1 MEPEHLN
8 EAISALLKDKSQDVF
23 LNHLSQLNITQ
34 KDTLLKQLTKV
45 DLKKVVDVLKNSI
58 TLENSYET
66 FIDKLDPITF
76 DQIDYDL
83 TKMNSESLKDYEALG
98 LNAISN
104 GEVGLLLLA
113 GGISTRL
120 SISYPKGMF
129 SIDLLSSKSL
139 FQLQAEKIIRIKRL
153 SAEANMNNRNKFSI
167 PWYIMTSSFTHQATC
182 EHFEANNYFG
192 LDKEDVIFFE
202 QSTLPLLS
210 NDGKLILDENLIL
223 AQAPGGTDGLYDSLI
238 KNRILDQ
245 MKGRGIKYIHIYCVE
260 NVLIK
265 IADPVFTGICI
276 RNNIDSGVKVK
287 LYLIFFIICKLF
299 NF

>member
-1 MEPEHLN
+1 MEPERLN

-23 LNHLSQLNITQ
+23 LNHLSQLSITQ

-45 DLKKVVDVLKNSI
+45 DLKKVLDVLKNSI

-66 FIDKLDPITF
+66 IIDKLDPITS

-83 TKMNSESLKDYEALG
+83 TKMNCESLKDYEALG

-139 FQLQAEKIIRIKRL
+139 FQLQAEKIIRIKKL
-153 SAEANMNNRNKFSI
+153 SAEANKNSKNKCSI

-182 EHFEANNYFG
+182 EHFEDNNYFG
-192 LDKEDVIFFE
+192 LDKEDVKFFE
-202 QSTLPLLS
+202 QSSLPLLS

-223 AQAPGGTDGLYDSLI
+223 AQAPAGTDGLYDGLI
-238 KNRILDQ
+238 KYGILDQ
-245 MKGRGIKYIHIYCVE
+245 MKDRGIKYVHIYCVE

-265 IADPVFTGICI
+265 IADPVFTGVCI
-276 RNNIDSGVKVK
+276 KNKIDSGVKVK
-287 LYLIFFIICKLF
+287 LNLF
-299 NF
+299 DFWFDF

>member
-1 MEPEHLN
+1 MEPERLN

-23 LNHLSQLNITQ
+23 LNHLSQLSVTQ

-45 DLKKVVDVLKNSI
+45 DLKKVLDVLKNSI

-66 FIDKLDPITF
+66 IIDKLDPITS

-83 TKMNSESLKDYEALG
+83 TKMNCESLKDYEALG

-139 FQLQAEKIIRIKRL
+139 FQLQAEKIIRIKKL
-153 SAEANMNNRNKFSI
+153 SAEANKNNKNKCSI

-182 EHFEANNYFG
+182 EHFEVNNYFG
-192 LDKEDVIFFE
+192 LDKEDVKFFE
-202 QSTLPLLS
+202 QSSLPLLS

-223 AQAPGGTDGLYDSLI
+223 AQAPAGTDGLYDGLI
-238 KNRILDQ
+238 KYGIIDQ
-245 MKGRGIKYIHIYCVE
+245 MKDRGIKYVHIYCVE

-276 RNNIDSGVKVK
+276 KNKIDSGVKVK
-287 LYLIFFIICKLF
+287 LNLF
-299 NF
+299 DFLV

>member
-1 MEPEHLN
+1 MEPERLN
-8 EAISALLKDKSQDVF
+8 EAISALLKDKSQDLF

-223 AQAPGGTDGLYDSLI
+223 AQAPGGTDGLYDGLI

-287 LYLIFFIICKLF
+287 LYLIFFIIFELF
-299 NF
+299 YF